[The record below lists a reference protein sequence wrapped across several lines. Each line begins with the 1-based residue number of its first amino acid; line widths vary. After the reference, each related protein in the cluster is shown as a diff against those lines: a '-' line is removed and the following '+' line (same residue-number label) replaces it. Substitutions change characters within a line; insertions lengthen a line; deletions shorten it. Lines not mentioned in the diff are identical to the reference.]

1 VKELSYKGYSGTI
14 EVSIEDSCLH
24 GRILFIDD
32 IITYEGETVTEITT
46 AFKETVDDYLA
57 YCKKTGKPANKPYSG
72 TFNVRI
78 GPELHKLAAL
88 KTSRRGM
95 KSINEFI
102 CYAVKMATD
111 NDMQTAVSHIHHHD
125 ITINVQ
131 QAGEATALSTMGQPV
146 YREICNATH

>member
-1 VKELSYKGYSGTI
+1 VKELNHKGYSGTI
-14 EVSIEDSCLH
+14 EVSIEDGCLH

-32 IITYEGETVTEITT
+32 IITYEGQTVKEIES
-46 AFKETVDDYLA
+46 AFKEAVDEYLE
-57 YCKKTGKPANKPYSG
+57 YCKKTGKSANKPYSG

-78 GPELHKLAAL
+78 GPDLHKLAAIE
-88 KTSRRGM
+88 TSRRGM

-111 NDMQTAVSHIHHHD
+111 SDTLSAVSHIHHHD

-131 QAGEATALSTMGQPV
+131 QVGEATALSTMGQPV
-146 YREICNATH
+146 YREICNANN